1 MKPRGPWAEADS
13 IAGLMPSLVTD
24 ATVCPDDIIIST
36 ASGGWMLLLPL
47 SVNVD
52 CMQSLL
58 LCNTSLRSKTPVDAP
73 DYQSL
78 GVTCL

>member
-1 MKPRGPWAEADS
+1 MKLRGPWAGAGS
-13 IAGLMPSLVTD
+13 IVGLMPSPVTD
-24 ATVCPDDIIIST
+24 AAVCPDDIITST

-47 SVNVD
+47 SVNVG
-52 CMQSLL
+52 CIQSL